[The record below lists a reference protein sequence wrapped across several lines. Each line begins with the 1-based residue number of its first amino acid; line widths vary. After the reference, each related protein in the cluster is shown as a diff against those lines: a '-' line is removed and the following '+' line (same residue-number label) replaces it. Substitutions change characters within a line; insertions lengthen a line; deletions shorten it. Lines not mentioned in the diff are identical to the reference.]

1 MRVARHDFEA
11 IVEDKTRWAV
21 TRVTDLSDGCERFFL
36 TKDSFTNLR
45 EEEEEEEEE
54 EREKKDLD
62 LARRRETVIG

>member
-1 MRVARHDFEA
+1 MGGYTCNRSV
-11 IVEDKTRWAV
+11 
-21 TRVTDLSDGCERFFL
+21 RFFL